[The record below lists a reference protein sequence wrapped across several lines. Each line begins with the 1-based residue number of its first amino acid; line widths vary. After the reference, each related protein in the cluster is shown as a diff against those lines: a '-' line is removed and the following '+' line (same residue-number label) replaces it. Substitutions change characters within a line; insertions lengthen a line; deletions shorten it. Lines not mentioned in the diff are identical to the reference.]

1 MFECPAPLVN
11 TSTFL
16 AKDSFLFISKATI
29 TVIVIATFK
38 GIVVKSLEIIPTP
51 KRVIQIGVMGAG
63 PTRYLS
69 LLSP

>member
-1 MFECPAPLVN
+1 MS
-11 TSTFL
+11 STFSKYFYL
-16 AKDSFLFISKATI
+16 LGKDSFLFISKATI